1 MLNFESNPAHYQT
14 CSTLSTCYEEV
25 AVVQLARHLPSGSLV
40 AVKKFN
46 MDRPKEE
53 ASLIQHEIILT
64 RQLQHHNV
72 LPYCASFVVGSEV
85 CVVSPF
91 MAFGSCQNLLS
102 NHFIDGLPELAI
114 AHIMR
119 DILQGLDYIH
129 KKGYIHRAIRASHIL
144 VSACGRACLSG
155 LRYACHIVENGRW
168 QRNIHSFPLST
179 SRNLNWL
186 SPELLE
192 QNIHGYNEKSDLYSV
207 GVTVCELANG
217 VVPFAG
223 MPNTLMLTEKVR
235 GCAPLLFDCTT
246 LPLYEE
252 LEPNQQT
259 LNVHHADSGV
269 GDSVASTSNVQY
281 KAMQERRF
289 TEAFHQF
296 AELCLHKDPVLRPS
310 ANQMLAHSFF
320 KQCRRGSATV
330 PELLYPVTPTYDL
343 ASMLA
348 AEKLAE
354 LDIEPDQWDF

>member
-1 MLNFESNPAHYQT
+1 MSR
-14 CSTLSTCYEEV
+14 CTL
-25 AVVQLARHLPSGSLV
+25 
-40 AVKKFN
+40 
-46 MDRPKEE
+46 
-53 ASLIQHEIILT
+53 
-64 RQLQHHNV
+64 
-72 LPYCASFVVGSEV
+72 
-85 CVVSPF
+85 
-91 MAFGSCQNLLS
+91 
-102 NHFIDGLPELAI
+102 
-114 AHIMR
+114 
-119 DILQGLDYIH
+119 
-129 KKGYIHRAIRASHIL
+129 
-144 VSACGRACLSG
+144 
-155 LRYACHIVENGRW
+155 
-168 QRNIHSFPLST
+168 
-179 SRNLNWL
+179 
-186 SPELLE
+186 